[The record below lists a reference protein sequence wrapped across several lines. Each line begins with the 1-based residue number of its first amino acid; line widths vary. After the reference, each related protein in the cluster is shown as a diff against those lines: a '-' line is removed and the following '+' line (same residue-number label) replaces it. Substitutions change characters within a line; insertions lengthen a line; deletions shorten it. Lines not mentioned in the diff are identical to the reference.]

1 MLQILCTLCD
11 AKTFLG
17 VFNSDLLPHSI
28 TQPGTIIVNCDP
40 HTENGSHWLAIN
52 FQPKS
57 FGGFYFDSYGLHP
70 YIPSFRSL
78 LKRTCSVWDFNT
90 TQLQGLTSSVC
101 GHYCCLFALYL
112 DRGYSPKQFTASLT
126 QGQPTNRLLRCSHRN
141 SGLAAQKGTS
151 GRSVLHLLQKEV
163 SSGYCDKKEINSNVL
178 PTVSYTCFLNCF
190 RAIKLN

>member
-70 YIPSFRSL
+70 YIPSIRSI
-78 LKRTCSVWDFNT
+78 LKRPFSVWDFNT

-101 GHYCCLFALYL
+101 GQYCCLCALYL
-112 DRGYSPKQFTASLT
+112 ARGYSPKQFIGLFDPRTADKQVAHMFTSEFGSSLKT
-126 QGQPTNRLLRCSHRN
+126 RGPRGSQC
-141 SGLAAQKGTS
+141 
-151 GRSVLHLLQKEV
+151 
-163 SSGYCDKKEINSNVL
+163 C
-178 PTVSYTCFLNCF
+178 TCYNK
-190 RAIKLN
+190 R